1 MHTKIHTLEG
11 WLAHCERLHP
21 HSIDLGLQRVR
32 EELLNGSGS
41 NVASV
46 ALRWG
51 FEHMGR
57 FANQYRRAFGETPSQ
72 TLRRR

>member
-1 MHTKIHTLEG
+1 MHYL
-11 WLAHCERLHP
+11 R
-21 HSIDLGLQRVR
+21 DLRLQRVR
-32 EELLNGSGS
+32 DELLSGSGS
-41 NVASV
+41 PVASV

-57 FANQYRRAFGETPSQ
+57 FATQYRQAFGETPSQ